1 MPDGNEFVPV
11 DFEDLFELPE
21 LVDVIREA
29 GMTHSEF
36 LHNPQVANALM
47 EVADNI
53 EAAQKRHWLPDP
65 NYVEPVAEVAA
76 EAQDHVFDTDIEA
89 ANEEDVIFEYDEPSV
104 A

>member
-21 LVDVIREA
+21 LADVIREA

-36 LHNPQVANALM
+36 LNNPEVASALM

-53 EAAQKRHWLPDP
+53 EAAQKRHWMPDP
-65 NYVEPVAEVAA
+65 NYVEPTAEVTAD
-76 EAQDHVFDTDIEA
+76 AQGHVFDTDVDA